1 MNSLFTPL
9 SATAPISSKP
19 ESDVPAEFESKGSC
33 RGSMCVVAA
42 RPADL
47 QDEVPSNSE
56 SSGSCRGTFCV
67 VA

>member
-42 RPADL
+42 RPTDI
-47 QDEVPSNSE
+47 QDEVPSDSE
-56 SSGSCRGTFCV
+56 SGSGCRGTFCV